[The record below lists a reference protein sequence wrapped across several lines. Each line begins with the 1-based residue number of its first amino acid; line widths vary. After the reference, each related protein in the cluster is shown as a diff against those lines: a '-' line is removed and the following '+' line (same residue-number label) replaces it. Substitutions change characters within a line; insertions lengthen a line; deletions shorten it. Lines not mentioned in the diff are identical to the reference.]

1 MLLFAGR
8 GCVLCLF
15 TDYILIFF
23 FNLPVSL
30 LKREIKQ
37 VDGWWGGE
45 NLGGSAAGETKNRIY
60 CISFQEK
67 KYSKTSLDER
77 VISWEILP
85 SNDKVHFHWS
95 LLTTAPLKE
104 ETHTSLPLSLSL
116 LISFPPPSPPNKVCN
131 METSGTLDH
140 WIKPGM
146 LSYNLNFTLGHET
159 LDIYQV
165 CEKHQI

>member
-37 VDGWWGGE
+37 VDGWWGG
-45 NLGGSAAGETKNRIY
+45 GESWRKCSRGN
-60 CISFQEK
+60 QEQNILYKFSRK